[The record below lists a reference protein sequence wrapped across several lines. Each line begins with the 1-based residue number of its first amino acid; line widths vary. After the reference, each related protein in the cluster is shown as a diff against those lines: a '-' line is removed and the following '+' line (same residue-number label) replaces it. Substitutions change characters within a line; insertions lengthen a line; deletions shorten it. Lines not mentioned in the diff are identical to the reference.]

1 MSSEGC
7 KILRQ
12 SLEEIK
18 KERAFIWEIRISVIS
33 NLLIS
38 AYSFFWQKA
47 TAGSWDLPLREVF
60 FLFGVQLASHLQ
72 SRGKMLAGIKTLSML
87 AGIKTLSKTIEA
99 LCLQK
104 DTPLCL
110 HLPAVTM
117 SPFERQTEKER
128 ADL

>member
-1 MSSEGC
+1 M
-7 KILRQ
+7 
-12 SLEEIK
+12 EEIK

-60 FLFGVQLASHLQ
+60 FLFGVQLASHLP
-72 SRGKMLAGIKTLSML
+72 SRGKMLAGIKN
-87 AGIKTLSKTIEA
+87 LSKTIEA

-110 HLPAVTM
+110 HLPTVTV